1 MALMKEMNDKKN
13 QSAARNYSIAALI
26 FALLAC
32 IATFFLGITRGLV
45 SMQVFT
51 GLQAADVNRYL
62 LVSAG
67 LIILGLAAYAI
78 MEPDRVRRF
87 FTGRQARYG
96 SNALVMSIA
105 FLGILIVG
113 NILAYQNP
121 VPIADLTEDKTNT
134 LSPELASALKTLP
147 EKVTATGFFSQN
159 SPTDTA
165 DKLLNN
171 IKANS
176 NGKFD
181 YNFINPDRDPQA
193 AKDAGITGDG
203 KILLQMGDHKEIV
216 AGASES
222 EILKGMLRLLNPGN
236 NVVYFLTGH
245 GERDIEQASE
255 TSMTRAKSTLESKN
269 YTVKAL
275 NLLSENKIP
284 DDASLIVIA
293 GPAKPVSQDE
303 VNLLKDYLSKGG
315 SLIVM
320 EDPSALTQFGDQS
333 DPLADMLSKD
343 WGITF
348 NNDVVIDLNSPQPT
362 TAVAAYYDTAH
373 PVTVNMNNLVA
384 YFPFTRSLNVSGS
397 VEGVTVT
404 PLVQTNERS
413 WGETDFESL
422 KTGGQVGMD
431 PGEAQGPLTLVVAG
445 ENSTTKGRI
454 VVFGT
459 SSFAVDQI
467 FDAYGNGDMF
477 VNSVDWSAEQENI
490 ANITPKTP
498 TERTFKIPGQFQWIA
513 ILLGSVFIIPG
524 LVVLGGVSTW
534 LSRRRKG

>member
-1 MALMKEMNDKKN
+1 MKDKN
-13 QSAARNYSIAALI
+13 QSLARNYSIIALV

-45 SMQVFT
+45 SMQVFS
-51 GLQAADVNRYL
+51 GLTAEDVNRYL
-62 LVSAG
+62 IVSAG

-96 SNALVMSIA
+96 SNALVMTIA

-113 NILAYQNP
+113 NVLAYQNP
-121 VPIADLTEDKTNT
+121 VPIADLTEDKVNT
-134 LSPELASALKTLP
+134 LSPEVAAALDTLP
-147 EKVTATGFFSQN
+147 EKVTATAFFAQGSNTETTEQ
-159 SPTDTA
+159 
-165 DKLLNN
+165 LLNN

-181 YNFINPDRDPQA
+181 YQFINPDRDPQA
-193 AKDAGITGDG
+193 AINAGITGDG
-203 KILLQMGDHKEIV
+203 KILLQMGDRQEII
-216 AGASES
+216 AFASET
-222 EILKGMLRLLNPGN
+222 EILKGMLRLLNPGT

-245 GERDIEQASE
+245 GERDIEQAGE
-255 TSMTRAKSTLESKN
+255 ASMTRAKTTLESKN

-275 NLLSENKIP
+275 NLLAENQIP
-284 DDASLIVIA
+284 EDASLIVIG
-293 GPAKPVSQDE
+293 GPLQPVSDEE
-303 VNLLKDYLSKGG
+303 VNLLKEYLANGG

-320 EDPSALTQFGDQS
+320 EDPTALTEFGDAG
-333 DPLADMLSKD
+333 DPLADMLAQD

-348 NNDVVIDLNSPQPT
+348 NNDIVIDLNSPQPT
-362 TAVAAYYDTAH
+362 TAAAAYYDSAH

-384 YFPFTRSLNVSGS
+384 FFPFTRSFTLASAMES
-397 VEGVTVT
+397 ATLT

-413 WGETDFESL
+413 WGETDFQSL
-422 KTGGQVGMD
+422 TQGGVEVGMD
-431 PGEAQGPLTLVVAG
+431 PTEAQGPLTLAVAG
-445 ENSTTKGRI
+445 ENPTTGGRV

-459 SSFAVDQI
+459 SNFAVDQI

-477 VNSVDWSAEQENI
+477 VNSVDWSAEQEDL

-513 ILLGSVFIIPG
+513 ILLGSVFVIPG
-524 LVVLGGVSTW
+524 LVVLAGVSSW

>member
-1 MALMKEMNDKKN
+1 MKEMNDKKN
-13 QSAARNYSIAALI
+13 PSAARKYSIIALI

-45 SMQVFT
+45 SMQVFS

-67 LIILGLAAYAI
+67 LIVLGLAAYAI

-105 FLGILIVG
+105 FVGILIVG

-121 VPIADLTEDKTNT
+121 FTVADLTEDKTNT
-134 LSPELASALKTLP
+134 LSPELTSALKTLP
-147 EKVTATGFFSQN
+147 AKVTATGFFSQN
-159 SPTDTA
+159 SPTDSA

-181 YNFINPDRDPQA
+181 YKFVNPDRDPQG
-193 AKDAGITGDG
+193 AKEAGITGDG

-222 EILKGMLRLLNPGN
+222 EILKGLLKLLNPGN

-245 GERDIEQASE
+245 GERDIEQAGE
-255 TSMTRAKSTLESKN
+255 TSMTRAKATLESKN
-269 YTVKAL
+269 YTVKTL

-293 GPAKPVSQDE
+293 GPAKPVSDAE
-303 VNLLKDYLSKGG
+303 VKLLQEYLGKGG

-320 EDPSALTQFGDQS
+320 EDPSALTQFGTES
-333 DPLADMLSKD
+333 DPLADLLAKD
-343 WGITF
+343 WGITY
-348 NNDVVIDLNSPQPT
+348 NNDIVIDLNSPQPT
-362 TAVAAYYDTAH
+362 TAVAAYYDTSH

-384 YFPFTRSLNVSGS
+384 YFPFTRSLSIAGS
-397 VEGVTVT
+397 KEGVTLT

-422 KTGGQVGMD
+422 KTGGQVGFNE
-431 PGEAQGPLTLVVAG
+431 GEVQGPMTLAVAG
-445 ENSTTKGRI
+445 ENSTTKGR
-454 VVFGT
+454 VVAFGT

-490 ANITPKTP
+490 TNITPKTP

-534 LSRRRKG
+534 LSRRRRG